1 MIKKSKS
8 VEEAVALIRDGDTVA
23 SGGFV
28 GSGHPEYLT
37 RELEHRFLKTGTPRN
52 LTVVYAA
59 GQGDGK
65 DKGINHLAHE
75 GLTRR
80 VIGGHWNLVPKMG
93 RLAIDNKIEA
103 YNFPQGVISH
113 LFRDIAAGKP
123 GTLTHVGLGTFIDPR
138 NRGGKLNEVSTEDL
152 VRVLVIDGKEWLLY
166 KGFPINVGLIR
177 GTYSDANGNIS
188 MEQEALF
195 GEMLA
200 IAQAAR
206 NCGGIVIAQVGK
218 TLPEKR
224 FHPKDVKIPGILV
237 DVVVESP
244 PEFHQQTFACDY
256 NPAYSGEQF
265 VEGKKS
271 EAMPLDERKVIAR
284 RALREI
290 WDGAVVNLG
299 IGMPE
304 GVALTAAEEGLER
317 NFTLTV
323 EAGPIGGIPA
333 SGLNFG
339 ASLNP
344 EAIIDQP
351 SQFDFYDGGGIDV
364 ACLGFA
370 QVNQQ
375 GDVNVSAFENRIAG
389 VGGFVNISQN
399 AKKIVFCG
407 TFTAQGLEVKIEG
420 GKLQILREGTK
431 KKFIQTI
438 QQVSFSGAYA
448 QRRNQPVLFVTERAV
463 FKLTDGAL
471 HLIEVAPGIEVERDI
486 LSQMEFR
493 PVIASVRA
501 MDSRLFQ

>member
-1 MIKKSKS
+1 
-8 VEEAVALIRDGDTVA
+8 
-23 SGGFV
+23 
-28 GSGHPEYLT
+28 
-37 RELEHRFLKTGTPRN
+37 
-52 LTVVYAA
+52 
-59 GQGDGK
+59 
-65 DKGINHLAHE
+65 
-75 GLTRR
+75 
-80 VIGGHWNLVPKMG
+80 
-93 RLAIDNKIEA
+93 
-103 YNFPQGVISH
+103 
-113 LFRDIAAGKP
+113 
-123 GTLTHVGLGTFIDPR
+123 
-138 NRGGKLNEVSTEDL
+138 
-152 VRVLVIDGKEWLLY
+152 
-166 KGFPINVGLIR
+166 
-177 GTYSDANGNIS
+177 
-188 MEQEALF
+188 
-195 GEMLA
+195 
-200 IAQAAR
+200 
-206 NCGGIVIAQVGK
+206 
-218 TLPEKR
+218 
-224 FHPKDVKIPGILV
+224 
-237 DVVVESP
+237 
-244 PEFHQQTFACDY
+244 
-256 NPAYSGEQF
+256 
-265 VEGKKS
+265 
-271 EAMPLDERKVIAR
+271 
-284 RALREI
+284 LREI

-304 GVALTAAEEGLER
+304 GVALAAAEEGLER

-438 QQVSFSGAYA
+438 QQVSFSGSYA

-493 PVIASVRA
+493 PVVSDVRV